1 MSGQASLRSV
11 TPSVS
16 DSSASG
22 DETWRPE
29 RRGRRKRKRR
39 GRQRSRRGGSESDT
53 SDSEERGSSD
63 EDDTDGEMVGAGK
76 SSGEDQASIALLH
89 ELGVNHHTTIDGKQA
104 AMALKR
110 SMEAIHNVEDISL
123 VVSVIVKVSQRHD
136 INLDGNM
143 KVEPRMAKVVR
154 SIKKTCGGDIN
165 EGSVDTAL
173 PTILRAITTAC
184 SGNGTKKQP
193 KVIKALRSAAK
204 GASAS
209 LSALEKDASRQSNL
223 ARLRGKAGGFMQ
235 TTAREQ
241 ALIEHIQSELAEAQ
255 AVGGGR
261 QDEDAEASE
270 EAWSQSMSEGDS
282 G

>member
-1 MSGQASLRSV
+1 
-11 TPSVS
+11 
-16 DSSASG
+16 
-22 DETWRPE
+22 
-29 RRGRRKRKRR
+29 
-39 GRQRSRRGGSESDT
+39 
-53 SDSEERGSSD
+53 
-63 EDDTDGEMVGAGK
+63 
-76 SSGEDQASIALLH
+76 
-89 ELGVNHHTTIDGKQA
+89 
-104 AMALKR
+104 
-110 SMEAIHNVEDISL
+110 MEAIHNVEDISR
-123 VVSVIVKVSQRHD
+123 VVSAIVKVSQRHD

-143 KVEPRMAKVVR
+143 KVEPRMAKVIR

-184 SGNGTKKQP
+184 SGNGKKKQP